1 MSVKVDETCMY
12 TENHEWVRVEG
23 DEAYTGITDFAQDN
37 LSDIVYVELPSVGD
51 RFEQGEVYGVV
62 ESVKAASDC
71 YLPLAGEILSVNEEL
86 EISPELVNEDPYGE
100 GWFVT
105 LRVENPDQINALMD
119 PDTYKEYAE
128 KAQEEGTY

>member
-1 MSVKVDETCMY
+1 MPVKVDETCMY
-12 TENHEWVRVEG
+12 TENHEWIRVEG
-23 DEAYTGITDFAQDN
+23 DEAYTGITDFAQDS

-71 YLPLAGEILSVNEEL
+71 YLPLAGEILSVNEKL

-105 LRVENPDQINALMD
+105 IKVEDPDQINELMD